1 MTYDNDNLENIIDL
15 INFTN
20 LARLFRVTSRVKTFF
35 F

>member
-20 LARLFRVTSRVKTFF
+20 LERLFRVTSRVKTFF